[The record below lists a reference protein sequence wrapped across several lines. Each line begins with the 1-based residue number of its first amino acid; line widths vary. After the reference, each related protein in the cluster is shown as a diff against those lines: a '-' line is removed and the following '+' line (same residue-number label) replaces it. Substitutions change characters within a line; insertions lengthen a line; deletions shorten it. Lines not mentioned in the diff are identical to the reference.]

1 MLALPKYLFDSLPLE
16 TNWIEELIR
25 QDKKIMESF
34 AIASYAIK
42 NGKYKYDKRR
52 QRLKLKAT
60 KDEFT
65 ELYLVKFL
73 KKKSIIVSIIVDS
86 IKEYWKN
93 QPSDARTHDGEA
105 SDYDKL
111 IAELDLIL
119 DTPIDSPPSCNCRNI
134 GFSFCFC
141 RKPNGDY
148 VY

>member
-1 MLALPKYLFDSLPLE
+1 MIALPKYLFDSLPLE

-86 IKEYWKN
+86 IKDYWKN
-93 QPSDARTHDGEA
+93 QP

-119 DTPIDSPPSCNCRNI
+119 ATPIDSPPSCNCRNI

>member
-1 MLALPKYLFDSLPLE
+1 MIALPKYLVDSLPIE

-25 QDKKIMESF
+25 QDNELMKSF

-52 QRLKLKAT
+52 QRLKLKAI

-86 IKEYWKN
+86 IKDYWKN
-93 QPSDARTHDGEA
+93 QPSE
-105 SDYDKL
+105 YDKL
-111 IAELDLIL
+111 MAELDLIL
-119 DTPIDSPPSCNCRNI
+119 ATPLENEGNIISCNCRGI
-134 GFSFCFC
+134 GFGFCFC
-141 RKPNGDY
+141 KNTSNNWIY
-148 VY
+148 NN